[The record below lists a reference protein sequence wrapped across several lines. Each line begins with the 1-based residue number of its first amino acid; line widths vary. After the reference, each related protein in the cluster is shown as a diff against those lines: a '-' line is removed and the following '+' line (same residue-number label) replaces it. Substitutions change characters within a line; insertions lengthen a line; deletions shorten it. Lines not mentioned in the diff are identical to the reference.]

1 MDGGTWWATVHGV
14 AKSQIR
20 LSDFTFL
27 SEMKMMHFAKGHLF
41 GLLLC
46 FVDYEHS
53 YCYNI
58 PEQVFL

>member
-1 MDGGTWWATVHGV
+1 MP
-14 AKSQIR
+14 
-20 LSDFTFL
+20 
-27 SEMKMMHFAKGHLF
+27 FAEGLL

-58 PEQVFL
+58 PEQVLCELTLNFPRANTLG